1 MESNCRA
8 ACEEA
13 ILYWVAHRRL
23 PILREDDEVFYLS
36 RRFEQVS
43 QFVPNLFLNDGS
55 TVFFS
60 EISLDHLLYWL
71 LLDWWESHGRR
82 EAFIEDLT
90 QFERSGLGDGGV

>member
-71 LLDWWESHGRR
+71 MVG
-82 EAFIEDLT
+82 I
-90 QFERSGLGDGGV
+90 